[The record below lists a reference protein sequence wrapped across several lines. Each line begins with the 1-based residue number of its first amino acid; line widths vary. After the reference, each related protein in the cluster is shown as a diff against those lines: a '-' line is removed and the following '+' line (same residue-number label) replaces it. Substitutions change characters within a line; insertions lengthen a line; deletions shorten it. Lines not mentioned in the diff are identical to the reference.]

1 MPDVAVNVVTVIVPP
16 VMATEFAFCSA
27 IVPIPDKVWLAF
39 QAAAPLSLNESSA
52 GVEWAIAMV
61 MLRTVIY
68 TRLIGKGLLFRQLD
82 SVLQNLFRRKFYS
95 DQLQFLLVD
104 FVENQSRL

>member
-68 TRLIGKGLLFRQLD
+68 TRLIGIALQFRQSD
-82 SVLQNLFRRKFYS
+82 SVSQYLILHTLYS
-95 DQLQFLLVD
+95 GQLQFLLID
-104 FVENQSRL
+104 FVESQ